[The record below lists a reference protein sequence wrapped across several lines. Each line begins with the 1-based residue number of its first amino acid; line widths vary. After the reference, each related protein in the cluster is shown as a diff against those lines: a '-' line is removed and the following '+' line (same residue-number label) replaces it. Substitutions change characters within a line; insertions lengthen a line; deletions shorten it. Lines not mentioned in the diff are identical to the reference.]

1 MRALPP
7 VVQAR
12 RDSNPQP
19 PVLETGALPVEL
31 RTPAHT
37 PGHPPAGEPVDGQG
51 RNRTADT
58 AIFSRVLYQLSY
70 LAKKTPEPFRCGRL
84 GRESAG
90 GYRRVPLPRPRGLDH
105 VSDGNQRSARAR
117 PDLWKAHGRRISV
130 ASGMISASVSCVV
143 ALRQTV
149 LLRGKR
155 RHSAALSSSGGGI
168 RTRDLRVMSPTSYQ
182 TAPPRNK
189 KRKVKQSRE
198 ACQAEVGRKRRAS
211 TGPSAAL
218 CQARILTPPR
228 WPEGGPEAAPNGD
241 PTPPAPPDRPRFRR
255 QVGDR
260 APGP

>member
-31 RTPAHT
+31 RTPART
-37 PGHPPAGEPVDGQG
+37 TGHPPAGEPVDGQG

-70 LAKKTPEPFRCGRL
+70 LAKKTPEPFG
-84 GRESAG
+84 AG
-90 GYRRVPLPRPRGLDH
+90 GWVGISPGLPASPA
-105 VSDGNQRSARAR
+105 SPPARAR
-117 PDLWKAHGRRISV
+117 PRIGRKPVERPHAACPLESRRSTRFACFQHGSR
-130 ASGMISASVSCVV
+130 
-143 ALRQTV
+143 LRSRTRLRVPQTG

-155 RHSAALSSSGGGI
+155 RPAAALPSSGGGI

-189 KRKVKQSRE
+189 KRKVKRSRE
-198 ACQAEVGRKRRAS
+198 ACQAEVYSR
-211 TGPSAAL
+211 PSAAN
-218 CQARILTPPR
+218 ASGSPSIP
-228 WPEGGPEAAPNGD
+228 AAGS
-241 PTPPAPPDRPRFRR
+241 RPST
-255 QVGDR
+255 R
-260 APGP
+260 AMKG

>member
-31 RTPAHT
+31 RTLART
-37 PGHPPAGEPVDGQG
+37 TGHPPAGEPVDGQG

-84 GRESAG
+84 GRELAG

-105 VSDGNQRSARAR
+105 VSDANQRSARTR
-117 PDLWKAHGRRISV
+117 PGLRKGHGRRVSV
-130 ASGMISASVSCVV
+130 ASGMVPPRSPVLSSLVKPSCYVEN
-143 ALRQTV
+143 AAI
-149 LLRGKR
+149 
-155 RHSAALSSSGGGI
+155 SAALPSSGGGI

-189 KRKVKQSRE
+189 KRKVKRCRE
-198 ACQAEVGRKRRAS
+198 ACQPYLRPS
-211 TGPSAAL
+211 TA
-218 CQARILTPPR
+218 
-228 WPEGGPEAAPNGD
+228 
-241 PTPPAPPDRPRFRR
+241 
-255 QVGDR
+255 R
-260 APGP
+260 APGSPSIPSAGSSSNTRAMKG

>member
-70 LAKKTPEPFRCGRL
+70 LAKKNARTFSVRA
-84 GRESAG
+84 AG
-90 GYRRVPLPRPRGLDH
+90 SGVCRGLPA
-105 VSDGNQRSARAR
+105 SPASPPARAR
-117 PDLWKAHGRRISV
+117 PRIGRKPAKRPRAARPLEGPRPTDFGRFRHDLRLGLL
-130 ASGMISASVSCVV
+130 CCC
-143 ALRQTV
+143 LRQTV

-211 TGPSAAL
+211 TGPSAPW

-228 WPEGGPEAAPNGD
+228 CPRKRPGGSA
-241 PTPPAPPDRPRFRR
+241 
-255 QVGDR
+255 
-260 APGP
+260 